1 LFGRKSRAEKLKEQA
16 ESNSLVPMAALSA
29 AYAGTKPVLERLFY
43 DDDLRDN
50 IRTFIESARSI
61 LDELSGEDA
70 QEIITRLWNDDRLR
84 GQVEAAA
91 GAASQGS
98 RRVRGEKVRTK
109 SGRRG
114 GRLLFLL
121 IAAAIGFLF
130 LNPRTGPQA
139 RKFVGDAYGS
149 LTSGE

>member
-16 ESNSLVPMAALSA
+16 ESNSLVPMATLAA
-29 AYAGTKPVLERLFY
+29 AYAGAKPVVERLLY

-50 IRTFIESARSI
+50 ICTFIESARSI
-61 LDELSGEDA
+61 VDELSGEDPT
-70 QEIITRLWNDDRLR
+70 EIITRLWDDDKLR

-98 RRVRGEKVRTK
+98 KRVRGQKVRQR
-109 SGRRG
+109 GGRG

-121 IAAAIGFLF
+121 LLAAVGFLF

-139 RKFVGDAYGS
+139 RKFARDTYGS

>member
-1 LFGRKSRAEKLKEQA
+1 MFGRKSRAEKLKEQA

-29 AYAGTKPVLERLFY
+29 AYAGTRPVLERLLY

-70 QEIITRLWNDDRLR
+70 QEIITRLWSDDKLR

-98 RRVRGEKVRTK
+98 RRVRGEKVRAR
-109 SGRRG
+109 SGGRG

-121 IAAAIGFLF
+121 LVAGIAFLF

-139 RKFVGDAYGS
+139 RKFIGDAYGS

>member
-1 LFGRKSRAEKLKEQA
+1 LFGRKSRAEKLREQA

-29 AYAGTKPVLERLFY
+29 AFAGARPVLERLLY

-50 IRTFIESARSI
+50 IRTFIESARAI
-61 LDELSGEDA
+61 ADELSDEDP
-70 QEIITRLWNDDRLR
+70 QEIITRLWNDDKLR

-98 RRVRGEKVRTK
+98 KRVRGEKVRTRR
-109 SGRRG
+109 RRG

-121 IAAAIGFLF
+121 LLAAVGFLF
-130 LNPRTGPQA
+130 LNPKTGPQA